1 MKKNLYILAL
11 SLLLTNLSFSAD
23 ETIDKKWELG
33 VGLGSVYGPDYR
45 GSDEYRS
52 FTSVIPYV
60 VYRGKVI
67 RSDRE
72 GVRAQFFSSDDIDF
86 SLSATAYISPN
97 SDENKRRENMPSLGS
112 TIELGP
118 SLNIRLT
125 GDNLRSGW
133 QLQLPLRAVFAI
145 GGSSN
150 KMIGSVIQPQ
160 LVYQHKFPSWNFR
173 YRTSVM
179 FGSNA
184 YHDYYYSVDAQY
196 ATETRPEFNAL
207 SGYSGFIN
215 EIALSRELKIAELT
229 TRIAFFV
236 RNDNLANVTFN
247 SSPLFV
253 SENVWRSGAAFI
265 WVIK

>member
-1 MKKNLYILAL
+1 MKKNLNILAV
-11 SLLLTNLSFSAD
+11 SLLLTNPSLGAD
-23 ETIDKKWELG
+23 EVTDKKWELG

-45 GSDEYRS
+45 GSDEYRN

-60 VYRGKVI
+60 VYRGKFI

-72 GVRAQFFSSDDIDF
+72 GVKAQFFSSDDIDF

-97 SDENKRRENMPSLGS
+97 SDENKRREDMPSLGS

-125 GDNLRSGW
+125 GENLRNGW
-133 QLQLPLRAVFAI
+133 QLQLPLRAVFAV

-160 LVYQHKFPSWNFR
+160 LVYQQKFSSWNFR

-184 YHDYYYSVDAQY
+184 YHDYYYSVDTQY
-196 ATETRPEFNAL
+196 ATTERPTFNAS

-215 EIALSRELKIAELT
+215 EIALSRELKIAELR
-229 TRIAFFV
+229 TRFAFFI
-236 RNDNLANVTFN
+236 RYDNLANVEFN

-253 SENVWRSGAAFI
+253 SENVWRGGGAFI
-265 WVIK
+265 WIIK